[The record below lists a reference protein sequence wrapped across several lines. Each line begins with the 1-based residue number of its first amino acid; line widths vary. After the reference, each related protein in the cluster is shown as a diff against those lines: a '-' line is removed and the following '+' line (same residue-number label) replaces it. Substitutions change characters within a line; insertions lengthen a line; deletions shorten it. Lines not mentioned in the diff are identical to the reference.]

1 MKKLSREIKDTNQM
15 LKNQPQDSQ
24 GFPVRVNE
32 KKGKTSK
39 SPLPFSLSPKQ
50 QVKKMDDPPEEINS
64 APKNEQL
71 VSSNELSKEA
81 KQLEIYCKSHG
92 GAEKLVLR
100 KYPSAPLPAGENH
113 VLVRVEASTV
123 SSRDCLLRLHGDPSK
138 SPSPSVPGFQIV
150 GTVQALGDSLLSNG
164 EIQVGDRVAALTKG
178 GGNARF
184 ISIP

>member
-1 MKKLSREIKDTNQM
+1 MHQYLSRQVSRISFVIMVQRLDGPE
-15 LKNQPQDSQ
+15 
-24 GFPVRVNE
+24 V
-32 KKGKTSK
+32 
-39 SPLPFSLSPKQ
+39 LPFSLSPKQ

-113 VLVRVEASTV
+113 VLVRVEVRIAHV
-123 SSRDCLLRLHGDPSK
+123 CCH
-138 SPSPSVPGFQIV
+138 
-150 GTVQALGDSLLSNG
+150 
-164 EIQVGDRVAALTKG
+164 AALFLD
-178 GGNARF
+178 RF
-184 ISIP
+184 Y